1 MNEEKEI
8 YYKSRDGHRDS
19 GETKGGMY
27 ALNPTFGSY
36 YHKIHIVFFISD
48 YTLVCL
54 GFNSPLGI

>member
-1 MNEEKEI
+1 
-8 YYKSRDGHRDS
+8 
-19 GETKGGMY
+19 MY

-54 GFNSPLGI
+54 GFNSPLGILTLMGIFTTFLHPNKGLDFMVK